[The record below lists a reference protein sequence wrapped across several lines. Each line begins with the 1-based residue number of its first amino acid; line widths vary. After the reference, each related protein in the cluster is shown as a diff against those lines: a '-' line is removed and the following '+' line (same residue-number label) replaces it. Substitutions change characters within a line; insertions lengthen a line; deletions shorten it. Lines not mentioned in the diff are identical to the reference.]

1 MAMPRW
7 FAPLTVVVAAMFAY
21 APISIAN
28 APIESTMLLVQKI
41 FYFHVP
47 SWFVMF
53 SGAFLCAG
61 ASVRYLTKGSRE
73 ADHYAIT
80 GAELAVVFGLIG
92 LITGPLW
99 GRKAWGVWWQWDVK
113 LTLALVVW
121 LSFVAYLLLR
131 RFGGPG
137 SEKLAAAVG
146 IFGAVNIPFVY
157 YSVNWWRTIHPKTS
171 VVPTLGPGMR
181 GTFWFCTL
189 AFMLLMVL
197 IAARARP
204 AGTPS
209 RAASTISISS
219 WRTERWCRAVPA
231 GAPCCCGYFS
241 QPDQPPTFRC
251 RRRSSRPNVP
261 PRTSSCRSA
270 SCRRRSSCQ
279 RRPC

>member
-7 FAPLTVVVAAMFAY
+7 FVPLTVVVAAMFAY

-197 IAARARP
+197 IVAVRVRLERHRALV
-204 AGTPS
+204 TDLYL
-209 RAASTISISS
+209 
-219 WRTERWCRAVPA
+219 ELE
-231 GAPCCCGYFS
+231 
-241 QPDQPPTFRC
+241 D
-251 RRRSSRPNVP
+251 
-261 PRTSSCRSA
+261 
-270 SCRRRSSCQ
+270 
-279 RRPC
+279 

>member
-7 FAPLTVVVAAMFAY
+7 FVPLTVVVAAMFAY

-189 AFMLLMVL
+189 ALMLLMVL
-197 IAARARP
+197 ISAVRVRLERHRALVNDLYL
-204 AGTPS
+204 
-209 RAASTISISS
+209 
-219 WRTERWCRAVPA
+219 ELE
-231 GAPCCCGYFS
+231 
-241 QPDQPPTFRC
+241 D
-251 RRRSSRPNVP
+251 
-261 PRTSSCRSA
+261 
-270 SCRRRSSCQ
+270 
-279 RRPC
+279 

>member
-197 IAARARP
+197 IVAVRVRLERHRALVNDLYL
-204 AGTPS
+204 
-209 RAASTISISS
+209 
-219 WRTERWCRAVPA
+219 ELE
-231 GAPCCCGYFS
+231 
-241 QPDQPPTFRC
+241 D
-251 RRRSSRPNVP
+251 
-261 PRTSSCRSA
+261 
-270 SCRRRSSCQ
+270 
-279 RRPC
+279 

>member
-1 MAMPRW
+1 MPRW
-7 FAPLTVVVAAMFAY
+7 FAPLTIVVAAMFAY

-61 ASVRYLTKGSRE
+61 ASIRYLTKGSRD

-99 GRKAWGVWWQWDVK
+99 GRKAWGVWWEWDVK

-197 IAARARP
+197 LVAARVRLERH
-204 AGTPS
+204 
-209 RAASTISISS
+209 RALVNDLYL
-219 WRTERWCRAVPA
+219 ELE
-231 GAPCCCGYFS
+231 
-241 QPDQPPTFRC
+241 D
-251 RRRSSRPNVP
+251 
-261 PRTSSCRSA
+261 
-270 SCRRRSSCQ
+270 
-279 RRPC
+279 

>member
-1 MAMPRW
+1 MPRW
-7 FAPLTVVVAAMFAY
+7 FVPLAVVVAAMFAY
-21 APISIAN
+21 APISIAH

-61 ASVRYLTKGSRE
+61 ASVAYLARGSRN
-73 ADHYAIT
+73 ADHYAVA

-99 GRKAWGVWWQWDVK
+99 ARKAWGVWWEWDVK

-121 LSFVAYLLLR
+121 LTFVAYLLLR

-137 SEKLAAAVG
+137 SEKLAAGVG
-146 IFGAVNIPFVY
+146 IFGAANIPFVY

-181 GTFWFCTL
+181 GTFWFCVA

-197 IAARARP
+197 IVAVRVRLERHRALVDDLYL
-204 AGTPS
+204 
-209 RAASTISISS
+209 
-219 WRTERWCRAVPA
+219 ELE
-231 GAPCCCGYFS
+231 
-241 QPDQPPTFRC
+241 D
-251 RRRSSRPNVP
+251 
-261 PRTSSCRSA
+261 
-270 SCRRRSSCQ
+270 
-279 RRPC
+279 

>member
-1 MAMPRW
+1 MSRS
-7 FAPLTVVVAAMFAY
+7 FAALAVLAAAMFAY

-28 APIESTMLLVQKI
+28 APYESTMLLVQKI

-61 ASVRYLTKGSRE
+61 ASVRYLARGSRN
-73 ADHYAIT
+73 ADHYAVA

-99 GRKAWGVWWQWDVK
+99 ARKAWGVWWQWDVK

-121 LSFVAYLLLR
+121 LTFVAYLLLR
-131 RFGGPG
+131 RYGGPG

-146 IFGAVNIPFVY
+146 IFGAANIPFVY

-171 VVPTLGPGMR
+171 VVPSLGPGMR
-181 GTFWFCTL
+181 GTFWFCVA

-197 IAARARP
+197 LVALRVRLERQRALVDDLYL
-204 AGTPS
+204 
-209 RAASTISISS
+209 
-219 WRTERWCRAVPA
+219 ELE
-231 GAPCCCGYFS
+231 
-241 QPDQPPTFRC
+241 D
-251 RRRSSRPNVP
+251 
-261 PRTSSCRSA
+261 
-270 SCRRRSSCQ
+270 
-279 RRPC
+279 

>member
-1 MAMPRW
+1 MQRW
-7 FAPLTVVVAAMFAY
+7 FAPLAVVVAAMFAY
-21 APISIAN
+21 APISIAH

-53 SGAFLCAG
+53 SAAFLCAG
-61 ASVRYLTKGSRE
+61 ASAVYLVRGARG
-73 ADHYAIT
+73 ADHYAVT

-99 GRKAWGVWWQWDVK
+99 ARKAWGVWWEWDVK

-121 LSFVAYLLLR
+121 LTFVAYLLLR

-137 SEKLAAAVG
+137 SEKLASGVG

-181 GTFWFCTL
+181 GTFWFCVA

-197 IAARARP
+197 IVAVRVRLERHRALVDDLYL
-204 AGTPS
+204 
-209 RAASTISISS
+209 
-219 WRTERWCRAVPA
+219 ELE
-231 GAPCCCGYFS
+231 
-241 QPDQPPTFRC
+241 D
-251 RRRSSRPNVP
+251 
-261 PRTSSCRSA
+261 
-270 SCRRRSSCQ
+270 
-279 RRPC
+279 